1 MSRLLQ
7 FKDEGGKEELEKG
20 LRRKA
25 RDYKE
30 NPENTVSWE

>member
-1 MSRLLQ
+1 MSRSLQ
-7 FKDEGGKEELEKG
+7 FKDEGDKEELEKG

-30 NPENTVSWE
+30 NAENMVSWK